1 MGLLS
6 TPPGAARY
14 NGGNRSFYLQTWL
27 PPMPTPG
34 DRFNHLVEIMRT
46 LRSPGGCPWDREQTL
61 ASLRPFLL
69 EETYEALEAIDR
81 GDMADLQEELGDLVF
96 EVVFMA
102 QICAEAGAFTVTDAI
117 DTIATKLVRR
127 HPHVFGGADR
137 AHTADEVLGRWE
149 DLKRD
154 ERAATG
160 AAPKATLGG
169 VPRTLPGLLRAYEYG
184 SRAASVGFDWS
195 RAADVLDK
203 IEEEVRELREAVAR
217 AGTDAGRADT
227 HAGGAAS
234 GSAAPTR
241 HNETAAGAA
250 VEEEMGDLLFAI
262 ANLSRK
268 LGVEPENAL
277 RRANDKFAARFTALE
292 ARVAARG
299 ASMKAMPLEELEEE
313 WQGVKRRET

>member
-1 MGLLS
+1 
-6 TPPGAARY
+6 
-14 NGGNRSFYLQTWL
+14 
-27 PPMPTPG
+27 MPTPG
-34 DRFNHLVEIMRT
+34 DRFNNLVEIMRT

-81 GDMADLQEELGDLVF
+81 GDMADLQEELGDLLF

-102 QICAEAGAFTVTDAI
+102 QISAEAGAFTVTDAI

-127 HPHVFGGADR
+127 HPHVFGDAER
-137 AHTADEVLGRWE
+137 ARTADEVLGRWE
-149 DLKRD
+149 DLKRE
-154 ERAATG
+154 ERAAAG

-217 AGTDAGRADT
+217 ASAEAGRADT
-227 HAGGAAS
+227 HAGGPAS
-234 GSAAPTR
+234 GNAAPTR

-292 ARVAARG
+292 SRVAARG
-299 ASMKAMPLEELEEE
+299 DAMKALPLEQLEEE

>member
-1 MGLLS
+1 M
-6 TPPGAARY
+6 AATAH
-14 NGGNRSFYLQTWL
+14 SILHTFL

-69 EETYEALEAIDR
+69 EETYEALDAVDR
-81 GDMADLQEELGDLVF
+81 GDMADLQEELGDLLF

-102 QICAEAGAFTVTDAI
+102 QICAEAGTFTVSDAI
-117 DTIATKLVRR
+117 DSIATKLVRR
-127 HPHVFGGADR
+127 HPHVFGDAER
-137 AHTADEVLGRWE
+137 ARTADEVLGRWE
-149 DLKRD
+149 DLKRE

-160 AAPKATLGG
+160 AAPKPTLGG
-169 VPRTLPGLLRAYEYG
+169 VPRALPGLLRAYEYG

-195 RAADVLDK
+195 RPSDVLDK

-217 AGTDAGRADT
+217 ASAGPRRAD
-227 HAGGAAS
+227 GAAL
-234 GSAAPTR
+234 GTAAPAG
-241 HNETAAGAA
+241 HNESPTDAA

-277 RRANDKFAARFTALE
+277 RRANDKFAARFSALE
-292 ARVAARG
+292 SRVSARG
-299 ASMKAMPLEELEEE
+299 ESMKALSLEALEEE
-313 WQGVKRRET
+313 WQAVKRHGT